1 LICAALPSGSV
12 LEGSGVDRFRWGLD
26 SPDFDDR
33 VGSSSPAPVQEWT
46 PPPAAGSSPQE
57 PAPKSKRTT
66 YVVIAV
72 VIVVVMLVAAYA
84 LTNGFRR
91 PTSSPA
97 ESVLVPQGADYSL
110 PVAQFNGV
118 TITVNSGNA
127 TVNGTIVCS
136 YGLQLYTMTPAQFE
150 YLSIKGDFDG
160 YEWTSGV
167 LANDTIYNI
176 NLVFGPGQWVV
187 VFYNPNPVHTF
198 LTTSVGFYTNL
209 VLIT

>member
-1 LICAALPSGSV
+1 V
-12 LEGSGVDRFRWGLD
+12 FEGSGSRRFYAGLE

-33 VGSSSPAPVQEWT
+33 VRSEGPAPVKEWN
-46 PPPAAGSSPQE
+46 PPDGSA
-57 PAPKSKRTT
+57 PAPTEPTPKPRRTA

-72 VIVVVMLVAAYA
+72 VIVAVMLVAAYG
-84 LTNGFRR
+84 LTGGFKR
-91 PTSSPA
+91 SSSGPS
-97 ESVLVPQGADYSL
+97 ESVLVPEGADYSL

-118 TITVNSGNA
+118 TITIPSGNA
-127 TVNGTIVCS
+127 TVNGTIADS
-136 YGLQLYTMTPAQFE
+136 YGLQIFTMTPAQFE
-150 YLSIKGDFDG
+150 YLSIKGDFGG

-167 LANDTIYNI
+167 LANATIYNI

-209 VLIT
+209 VLIS